1 MKDESRGRSQEQKN
15 KNMKTI
21 TVEELK
27 SKLDSKADIQVID
40 IREDWEVEAASFGAE
55 HIPMGEVP
63 NHLDK
68 IARDKPVIIHCRSGS
83 RSARMIEFLTA
94 QFQFDNLINLEG
106 GIKAW
111 AEKIDNN
118 LKVE

>member
-1 MKDESRGRSQEQKN
+1 
-15 KNMKTI
+15 MKTI

-27 SKLDSKADIQVID
+27 SRLDAGEDLQVID

-55 HIPMGEVP
+55 HIPMGDVP
-63 NHLDK
+63 NQLEK
-68 IARDKPVIIHCRSGS
+68 IAKHKPVIIHCRSGK

-94 QFQFDNLINLEG
+94 QFQFENLVNLEG

-111 AEKIDNN
+111 ADKIDNS
-118 LKVE
+118 LKIE

>member
-1 MKDESRGRSQEQKN
+1 
-15 KNMKTI
+15 MKTI

-27 SKLDSKADIQVID
+27 LKLDAGEDIQVID

-55 HIPMGEVP
+55 HIPMGDVP
-63 NHLDK
+63 NQLEK
-68 IARDKPVIIHCRSGS
+68 ISKDKPVVIHCKSGNRSS
-83 RSARMIEFLTA
+83 RMIEFLTT

-111 AEKIDNN
+111 AEKIDTN
-118 LKVE
+118 LEVE